1 MHQDNNFL
9 ARKNSQ
15 REIKHLLKN
24 IGWNMRQFS
33 DKYLVDT
40 KEYDVEDHEFQN
52 HYEKF
57 KKQLKRESTGVE
69 LLIPYL
75 RFIKETSEYNKLKLS
90 TNFNDFEPLT
100 GLIKDHQIIS
110 SEEPNSE
117 LSNVLGVATAYALA
131 IGVAWNFKVV
141 SIGTNEYIGSNRF
154 VVIWTGDVGHN
165 GGSGSWGTAMCE
177 VAESF
182 SGVYFVENTIP
193 FFETSLRDITE
204 IVGYDNGKLS
214 LIGYTHA
221 EDDVNNKP
229 TMKYQVTLIK
239 EKPDSTQWKVIDR
252 KFLERNYLFN
262 V

>member
-1 MHQDNNFL
+1 MNQDNNFL
-9 ARKNSQ
+9 SRKNCQ

-33 DKYLVDT
+33 DKYLVDIND
-40 KEYDVEDHEFQN
+40 YDVEEHEFQN

-57 KKQLKRESTGVE
+57 KKQLKRESTGIE
-69 LLIPYL
+69 LLLPYIL
-75 RFIKETSEYNKLKLS
+75 FIKETSEYNKLKLS

-182 SGVYFVENTIP
+182 SGVYFVENALP
-193 FFETSLRDITE
+193 HFETSLRDITE
-204 IVGYDNGKLS
+204 ILEFNNGELS
-214 LIGYTHA
+214 LIGYDYG
-221 EDDVNNKP
+221 EGDVNNKP
-229 TMKYQVTLIK
+229 TMKYQVKLVQGNA
-239 EKPDSTQWKVIDR
+239 DSDQWKVIDR
-252 KFLERNYLFN
+252 KFLERDYLFI